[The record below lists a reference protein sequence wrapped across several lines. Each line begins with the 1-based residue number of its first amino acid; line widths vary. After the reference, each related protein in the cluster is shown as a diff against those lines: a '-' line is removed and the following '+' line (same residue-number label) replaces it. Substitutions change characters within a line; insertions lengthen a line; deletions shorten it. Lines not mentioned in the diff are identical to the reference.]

1 MHPLLHGCLVF
12 LILLASSAA
21 PGAQTFRV
29 ATYNVENYLDRPTE
43 TRRVTK
49 SPEAKARVRESIRTL
64 KPDIIALQEIGSVS
78 ALLELR
84 DSLKAEGL
92 DLPHWELAGGFENI
106 HVAILSRFPFVARR
120 PHTNATFLLSGRRFR
135 TSRGFAE
142 VDVRINPN
150 YTLTV
155 ITAHLKSQRPI
166 PEADEA
172 EMRLEEAKILRGIV
186 DKRLAANPNA
196 NIIVLGDFNSTKDTP
211 PIRTLL
217 GRGSTRLIDTRPA
230 EKNGDNAPPPNPNW
244 DPRNITWT
252 HHYGV
257 EDTYSRIDYILISP
271 GLAREW
277 VKEETY
283 VLAIPNWG
291 VASDHRPLVATFHA
305 ADR

>member
-92 DLPHWELAGGFENI
+92 DLPHWELAGGFDTNI

-211 PIRTLL
+211 PI
-217 GRGSTRLIDTRPA
+217 
-230 EKNGDNAPPPNPNW
+230 
-244 DPRNITWT
+244 
-252 HHYGV
+252 
-257 EDTYSRIDYILISP
+257 
-271 GLAREW
+271 
-277 VKEETY
+277 
-283 VLAIPNWG
+283 
-291 VASDHRPLVATFHA
+291 
-305 ADR
+305 